1 MNTIELPKTPVGVAY
16 VTALAGSVLVALG
29 LAGALWAKAAAR
41 PAVYLVTG
49 NDDPKVMT
57 PGVIPDAL
65 ARDYARDF
73 FATLE
78 TYVPATVE
86 KNLAFLQTRVA
97 PEAYH
102 EFERF
107 AGNLKKLVKDSKQTS
122 QLFVVDPSA
131 TTVMRDGKRVEI
143 VFRAIRRI
151 YVENALLQEA
161 SAVYRLAIVP
171 GEPTRENPTGLVV
184 AGFSFKVESPKSEP
198 AEVSHDK

>member
-1 MNTIELPKTPVGVAY
+1 MKKIELPKTPVGIAY
-16 VTALAGSVLVALG
+16 VLSLAGAILVALAMG
-29 LAGALWAKAAAR
+29 GALWAKASAR
-41 PAVYLVTG
+41 PAVYLVTC
-49 NDDPKVMT
+49 NDDPKVVT

-86 KNLAFLQTRVA
+86 KNLAFLQTRIA
-97 PEAYH
+97 PQAYH

-107 AGNLKKLVKDSKQTS
+107 ASNLKKLVKDSKQTS
-122 QLFVVDPSA
+122 QLFVSDPSA
-131 TTVMRDGKRVEI
+131 TTVLRDGKRVEV
-143 VFRAIRRI
+143 VFRAVRRI
-151 YVENALLQEA
+151 YVEHALLQEA

-184 AGFSFKVESPKSEP
+184 AGFSFKVDSQKADAPEGPRER
-198 AEVSHDK
+198 

>member
-1 MNTIELPKTPVGVAY
+1 MRMVELPRTPVAVAY
-16 VTALAGSVLVALG
+16 LVGLGGAILVALAMG
-29 LAGALWAKAAAR
+29 GALWAKASQKA
-41 PAVYLVTG
+41 AVYLVTG

-184 AGFSFKVESPKSEP
+184 AGFSFKVESPKAEP
-198 AEVSHDK
+198 AEVPHEK

>member
-1 MNTIELPKTPVGVAY
+1 MTKLDLPKTPVGVAY
-16 VTALAGSVLVALG
+16 VISLAGAVL
-29 LAGALWAKAAAR
+29 LAITMGGALWAKASAR

-49 NDDPKVMT
+49 NDDPKVVT

-86 KNLAFLQTRVA
+86 KNLAFLQSRIA
-97 PEAYH
+97 PPAYH

-107 AGNLKKLVKDSKQTS
+107 ATNLKKLVKDSKQTS
-122 QLFVVDPSA
+122 QLFVADPSA
-131 TTVMRDGKRVEI
+131 TTVLRDGKRVEVI
-143 VFRAIRRI
+143 FRAIRRI
-151 YVENALLQEA
+151 YVEHALLQEA
-161 SAVYRLAIVP
+161 AAVYRLAIVP

-184 AGFSFKVESPKSEP
+184 AGFSFKVESPRPEAP
-198 AEVSHDK
+198 EAPNDR

>member
-1 MNTIELPKTPVGVAY
+1 MKKIVLPKTPVGIAY
-16 VTALAGSVLVALG
+16 VIALAGAVLVALG
-29 LAGALWAKAAAR
+29 LGAALWAKASAK

-86 KNLAFLQTRVA
+86 KNLAFLQSRIA
-97 PEAYH
+97 PPAYH

-107 AGNLKKLVKDSKQTS
+107 AVNLRKLVKDSKQTS
-122 QLFVVDPSA
+122 QLYVSDPES
-131 TTVMRDGKRVEI
+131 TTVLRDGKRVEVI
-143 VFRAIRRI
+143 FRAIRRI
-151 YVENALLQEA
+151 YVENALLQETG
-161 SAVYRLAIVP
+161 AVYRLAIVP

-184 AGFSFKVESPKSEP
+184 AGFSFKADALKSDREEG
-198 AEVSHDK
+198 AHGK

>member
-1 MNTIELPKTPVGVAY
+1 MKRLELPKTPVGIAY
-16 VTALAGSVLVALG
+16 VLSLAGAVLVALG
-29 LAGALWAKAAAR
+29 LGGALWAKASSR

-49 NDDPKVMT
+49 NDDPKVVT

-86 KNLAFLQTRVA
+86 KNLAFLQTRIA
-97 PEAYH
+97 PQAYH

-107 AGNLKKLVKDSKQTS
+107 SSNLKKLVKDSKQTS
-122 QLFVVDPSA
+122 QLFVADPSA
-131 TTVMRDGKRVEI
+131 TTVLRDGRRVEVI
-143 VFRAIRRI
+143 FRAIRRI
-151 YVENALLQEA
+151 YVEHALLQEA
-161 SAVYRLAIVP
+161 AAVYRLAIVP

-184 AGFSFKVESPKSEP
+184 AGFSFKVEPSKADQQEASRE
-198 AEVSHDK
+198 K

>member
-1 MNTIELPKTPVGVAY
+1 MKKLELPKTPVGVAY
-16 VTALAGSVLVALG
+16 VLALAGAILVALG
-29 LAGALWAKAAAR
+29 LGGALWAKASAR
-41 PAVYLVTG
+41 SSVYLVTG
-49 NDDPKVMT
+49 NDDPKVVT

-97 PEAYH
+97 PQAYH

-107 AGNLKKLVKDSKQTS
+107 AQNLKKLVKDSKQSS
-122 QLFVVDPSA
+122 QLFVQDPSS
-131 TTVMRDGKRVEI
+131 TTVLRDGKRVEVI
-143 VFRAIRRI
+143 FRAIRRI
-151 YVENALLQEA
+151 YVEHALLQEA
-161 SAVYRLAIVP
+161 SAIYRLAIVP

-184 AGFSFKVESPKSEP
+184 AGFSFKVESPKAEP
-198 AEVSHDK
+198 KEAPREK

>member
-1 MNTIELPKTPVGVAY
+1 MKKIALPQTPVGIAY
-16 VTALAGSVLVALG
+16 VLALAGAILVALG
-29 LAGALWAKAAAR
+29 LGAALWAKASAKS
-41 PAVYLVTG
+41 AVYLVTG
-49 NDDPKVMT
+49 NDDPKVVT

-97 PEAYH
+97 PQAYH

-107 AGNLKKLVKDSKQTS
+107 AANLRKLVKDSKQTS
-122 QLFVVDPSA
+122 QLFVNDPGSS
-131 TTVMRDGKRVEI
+131 TVLRDGHRVEVI
-143 VFRAIRRI
+143 FRAIRRI
-151 YVENALLQEA
+151 YVENAMLQETN
-161 SAVYRLAIVP
+161 AVYRLAIVP

-184 AGFSFKVESPKSEP
+184 AGFSFK
-198 AEVSHDK
+198 AEAMKPDTTEAPHGK